1 MSFKSVA
8 RKIAA
13 KQHVPIE
20 SANAVLADRTRR
32 SSPEAKRKN
41 PALNRV
47 KGRAK

>member
-20 SANAVLADRTRR
+20 RANAELAAATRR
-32 SSPEAKRKN
+32 AGPEARRKN